1 MIQPLPKAF
10 VRLWGILFLSTCS
23 QSCELFTNQ
32 GNRDMKVLKFKD
44 FFDSEP
50 RYEDLSAE
58 DGEGTCKVQQPSIV
72 TWL

>member
-1 MIQPLPKAF
+1 M
-10 VRLWGILFLSTCS
+10 STCS

-72 TWL
+72 T